1 MKEAVLECVEEGV
14 LKEFLSHHGKE
25 VHEMDFFDITY
36 EEFLKIRVDEARE
49 DGLAVRTV
57 GQYQYMI
64 RCEPR

>member
-1 MKEAVLECVEEGV
+1 
-14 LKEFLSHHGKE
+14 
-25 VHEMDFFDITY
+25 MDFFDITY

-49 DGLAVRTV
+49 GGLAVRTV